1 MGLSQGHDAVVIGS
15 GAGGAAAAWRL
26 CQHGLRVLLLEA
38 GPTFEPARDY
48 PLDRPGWE
56 RQGFPIK
63 PGSQASISY
72 GDLGTLHPD
81 SEDLASWSRSGFPWR
96 LPPGLPRPASTS
108 GYSHVQGVGGSTLHF
123 VGEAH
128 RLHPDAF
135 RQYSLT
141 GSGTDWP
148 LGYADLEKLYA
159 EVEEVVGVAGS
170 DVDDERWRSGPYP
183 MPPHML
189 GPGALALQKAGARV
203 GQRWQVNPRAALS
216 VPWNG
221 RPPCNYCGHC
231 ARGCPLGD
239 KGSTDVTFL
248 PQAVETGRLTLLPN
262 AIVTRLHVGAN
273 GKIAKMDVIIS
284 GRRES
289 VETPIL
295 VLAAGAVQTPRLLL
309 LSSNAEMPDG
319 VANGSDQVGRNFM
332 ETLSWR
338 SVGIVPGLV
347 GSHLGLPADAIC
359 WKPNQTEQRAADFR
373 LNHTTLETGLN
384 GPIGYA
390 TRLVPGFG
398 AGFKAALRESFGR
411 ALAVGAIGQVV
422 PDRRSGVDLD
432 PQQRDAHGLPV
443 ARISSVLTEQ
453 SVARLRQMATAAR
466 AVLAEAG
473 AVLVE
478 EASSRD
484 AFTATHVFGTAR
496 MGMDSTTSVVDPLG
510 RAHDHPNL
518 WITDASTF
526 PSSGGGES
534 PSLTIMAL
542 ALRAADAIARP

>member
-1 MGLSQGHDAVVIGS
+1 MGLSQEHDAVVIGS

-26 CQHGLRVLLLEA
+26 CQQGLRVLLLEA
-38 GPTFEPARDY
+38 GPAFEPTRDY

-56 RQGFPIK
+56 RQGFPVK
-63 PGSQASISY
+63 LGSQASISY
-72 GDLGTLHPD
+72 GDLGTLHEA
-81 SEDLASWSRSGFPWR
+81 SEDLASWSRAGFPWR
-96 LPPGLPRPASTS
+96 LPAGSFRPPSTS

-128 RLHPDAF
+128 RLHPDVF
-135 RQYSLT
+135 RQHSLT
-141 GSGTDWP
+141 GSGMDWP
-148 LGYADLEKLYA
+148 ISYSDLEKLYA
-159 EVEEVVGVAGS
+159 EVEVVSGVAGIEA
-170 DVDDERWRSGPYP
+170 DDERWRTGPYP
-183 MPPHML
+183 LPPHL
-189 GPGALALQKAGARV
+189 LSPGALALQKAGARL
-203 GQRWQVNPRAALS
+203 GQRWDVNPRSALS
-216 VPWNG
+216 VPLNG

-248 PQAVETGRLTLLPN
+248 PLAFETGLLTLLPN
-262 AIVTRLHVGAN
+262 AIVTHLHLGAN
-273 GKIAKMDVIIS
+273 ARIARMDVIVA
-284 GRRES
+284 GRSES

-309 LSSNAEMPDG
+309 LSANAELPQG
-319 VANGSDQVGRNFM
+319 VANSSGQVGRNFM

-338 SVGIVPGLV
+338 SVGMVPGLS

-359 WKPNQTEQRAADFR
+359 WVPSQADQGVADFR

-390 TRLVPGFG
+390 TRLVSGFG
-398 AGFKAALRESFGR
+398 AGFKAALRDSFGS

-422 PDRRSGVDLD
+422 PDARSGIDLD
-432 PQQRDAHGLPV
+432 SEQRDAHGLPV

-453 SVARLRQMATAAR
+453 SIARLRQMAAASR

-473 AVLVE
+473 AVLLE

-496 MGMDSTTSVVDPLG
+496 MGTDSSASVVDPLG

-542 ALRAADAIARP
+542 ALRAADAIAS